1 MNWHEQK
8 REIWNLFQISH
19 TLTIKD
25 EWSKYLDAIRFLFA
39 SIQCFVPCVYFII
52 SN

>member
-8 REIWNLFQISH
+8 REIWNLFQTSY
-19 TLTIKD
+19 TLPTKD
-25 EWSKYLDAIRFLFA
+25 DGSKYLNAIRFLFA
-39 SIQCFVPCVYFII
+39 STQCFVPYVYFII